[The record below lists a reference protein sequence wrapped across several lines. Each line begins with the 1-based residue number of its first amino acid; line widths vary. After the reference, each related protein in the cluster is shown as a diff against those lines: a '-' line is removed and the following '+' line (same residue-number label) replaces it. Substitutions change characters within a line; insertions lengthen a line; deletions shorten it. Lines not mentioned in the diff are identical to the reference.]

1 MTVPTVTDAAPDAP
15 AGPPQRPVWS
25 RVLRH
30 RATRWVAALLV
41 VVLIVLGTVAAFGA
55 ATAGQAAND
64 PRSARPDGARAVAA
78 VLQQEG
84 VEVRPTERI
93 DDAVRD
99 GAGATVVVAYPDRLS
114 DDQVRRLL
122 EIPDARL
129 ILLGPDDGLSRFVA
143 GVESRYS
150 DGGSV
155 EPGCSDPTAQRAG
168 STTFAGGRTFRTA
181 AGSSLACYGT
191 TDGYGYLKLPAVTGR
206 EIELLGGGWTNRSVA
221 LDGNAALVL
230 GLLGSRDR
238 LVWVMASGGGPSGP
252 GGDETAP
259 PTVLPPWWAVAV
271 AQAVVAL
278 IIVGIWRG
286 RRLGPIILERLPVR
300 VRASETVEGHGQLYH
315 RLQARERAAAA
326 LRDGVVRRLGRRY
339 GHGNDPM
346 ALAAALAE
354 RTGRDSRQ
362 VYHVLFGPVPDDDDQ
377 LLDLAENLDDLEQEA
392 RQP

>member
-1 MTVPTVTDAAPDAP
+1 MTAPTVTDEPP
-15 AGPPQRPVWS
+15 TTPVEPPQRPGWS
-25 RVLRH
+25 RFLRH
-30 RATRWVAALLV
+30 RATRWVAGVLV
-41 VVLIVLGTVAAFGA
+41 VVLIVLGTVAAFSTA
-55 ATAGQAAND
+55 VAGQAEND
-64 PRSARPDGARAVAA
+64 PRSSGPDGARAVAT

-93 DDAVRD
+93 GDAVRD

-114 DDQVRRLL
+114 DDQVRQLL

-129 ILLGPDDGLSRFVA
+129 ILLGPDDGLGRFVA
-143 GVESRYS
+143 GVESSYA
-150 DGGSV
+150 DGQPV
-155 EPGCSDPTAQRAG
+155 DPGCADPTAERAG
-168 STTFAGGRTFRTA
+168 SASFAGGRTFRAEATPTV
-181 AGSSLACYGT
+181 ACYETENGH
-191 TDGYGYLKLPAVTGR
+191 GYLRLPSTAGP
-206 EIELLGGGWTNRSVA
+206 EIELLGGGWTNSTA
-221 LDGNAALVL
+221 AADGNAALVL
-230 GLLGSRDR
+230 GLLGSRER
-238 LVWVMASGGGPSGP
+238 LIWVMASGGGPGSG
-252 GGDETAP
+252 DQTAPP

-326 LRDGVVRRLGRRY
+326 LREGVVRRLGRRY